1 VAPLTYLVLVLGLGI
16 LAQLVSWRLKLPSI
30 LLLLA
35 FGFGLSAVTG
45 VTIDNYLRQDVLLA
59 IVGLFVAII
68 LFEGGLTLKFSELRE
83 AGVPVLR
90 LCSIGVVVSFVVT
103 AVLAHLIFK
112 FDWAV
117 ASLLGAIL
125 VVTGP
130 TVIGPLLRI
139 IKPVRKISS
148 IVKWEGIVVDP
159 IGAILAVLVFQV
171 AVAGG
176 FGSATETILLLLGK
190 TLLVGVVLAIVIAKI
205 IELLLRHHLIPDFL
219 ESVFLLAVVGGAF
232 AASNAIQQESGLLTV
247 TVLGIALANQKT
259 VSVREILAFKEHLR
273 VLIISLLFI
282 LLSGRIAPSAL
293 GGVLIP
299 SLVFIGG
306 LILIARPASIFIA
319 TTFSKR
325 LTLRDR
331 IFLAGIAP
339 RGIVAAAVTSIF
351 AIELQHAAHEGTLP
365 ESIAAQADQ
374 LVPIVFLVIIATV
387 LLYGIIAAPM
397 ARALGLASKNSTGVL
412 FAGADQWIRQIAK
425 ALQDDGHSV
434 LLLDTKYEKIAAA
447 RLEGLR
453 AVRANILSEYAE
465 EELDFSGIGQ
475 LITATPNDEI
485 NSLATREFSHI
496 FGKANVWQIS
506 PQDSNSHHTNA
517 VASHNRG
524 RVCFRGAPAYPK
536 LTALSREG
544 AIVKKTQITD
554 VFTLEDFTLTYGE
567 DAIVLFLHDES
578 RKLRPAPA
586 DLENIA
592 PGTTIYSLITPSE
605 PTKPS
610 AEEEIMR
617 GS

>member
-1 VAPLTYLVLVLGLGI
+1 MPPLTYLVLVLGLGI
-16 LAQLVSWRLKLPSI
+16 LAQLVAWRIKLPSI

-35 FGFGLSAVTG
+35 FGFGLSAVSG
-45 VTIDNYLRQDVLLA
+45 VTIDDYLSQDVLLA

-90 LCSIGVVVSFVVT
+90 LCSIGVIVSFAAT
-103 AVLAHLIFK
+103 AALAHVIFD

-117 ASLLGAIL
+117 AALLGAIL

-130 TVIGPLLRI
+130 TVIGPLLRV

-176 FGSATETILLLLGK
+176 FGDATETILLALGK
-190 TLLVGVVLAIVIAKI
+190 TLLVGVVLAVIVAKI

-219 ESVFLLAVVGGAF
+219 ESVFLLSVVGGAF

-293 GGVLIP
+293 QGVLIP

-325 LTLRDR
+325 LSLPDR
-331 IFLAGIAP
+331 LFLAGIAP

-351 AIELQHAAHEGTLP
+351 AIELQHAAHEGHLP
-365 ESIAAQADQ
+365 ESIATQADK

-412 FAGADQWIRQIAK
+412 FAGADGWIRQIAK
-425 ALQDDGHSV
+425 ALQEDGHSV
-434 LLLDTKYEKIAAA
+434 LLLDTKYEKVAAA

-465 EELDFSGIGQ
+465 EELEFSGIGQ
-475 LITATPNDEI
+475 LIAATPNDEI

-506 PQDSNSHHTNA
+506 PQDSNSHHTTA

-524 RVCFRGAPAYPK
+524 RVCFSGAPAYPK
-536 LTALSREG
+536 LTTLCRGG
-544 AIVKKTQITD
+544 AIVKKTLITD

-567 DAIVLFLHDES
+567 DAIVLFLHDET

-586 DLENIA
+586 DLDDIPPN
-592 PGTTIYSLITPSE
+592 TTIYALITPNKADSPSE
-605 PTKPS
+605 
-610 AEEEIMR
+610 EDEQMR